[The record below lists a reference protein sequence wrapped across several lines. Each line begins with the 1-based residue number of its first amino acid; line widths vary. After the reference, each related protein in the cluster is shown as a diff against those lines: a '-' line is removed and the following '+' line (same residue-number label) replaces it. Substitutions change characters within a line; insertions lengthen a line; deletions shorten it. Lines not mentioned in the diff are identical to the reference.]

1 MALLTR
7 EQILAAQ
14 DIRYDTV
21 PVPEWG
27 GEARLRS
34 MTGAD
39 RDEYE
44 QWLISQRGPDEKTNI
59 RNLRARLVSLSIVD
73 DAGQRLFSDADI
85 EALGERSAAALD
97 RVTEAASRLNSLS
110 QRDVEALAKN

>member
-21 PVPEWG
+21 QVPEWG
-27 GEARLRS
+27 GEVRLRS

-44 QWLISQRGPDEKTNI
+44 QWLIANRGPDDRANI

-73 DAGQRLFSDADI
+73 EAGQRLFSDADI
-85 EALGERSAAALD
+85 EALGGRSSAALD
-97 RVTEAASRLNSLS
+97 RVAEAASRLNALA

>member
-1 MALLTR
+1 MPLLTR

-14 DIRYDTV
+14 DVRYDV
-21 PVPEWG
+21 LAVPEWG
-27 GEARLRS
+27 GEVRLRS

-44 QWLISQRGPDEKTNI
+44 QWLISQRGPDQKANI

-73 DAGQRLFSDADI
+73 EAGQRLFTDADI
-85 EALGERSAAALD
+85 DALGARSAAALD
-97 RVTEAASRLNSLS
+97 RVAEAASRLNALS
-110 QRDVEALAKN
+110 ERDVEVLAKN

>member
-14 DIRYDTV
+14 DIRFDTV
-21 PVPEWG
+21 AVPEWG
-27 GEARLRS
+27 GEVRLRS

-44 QWLISQRGPDEKTNI
+44 QWLIAQRGPDEKTNI

-73 DAGQRLFSDADI
+73 EAGSRLFSDSDI
-85 EALGERSAAALD
+85 DALGARSAAALD
-97 RVTEAASRLNSLS
+97 RVAEAAARLNALS
-110 QRDVEALAKN
+110 QKDVEALAKN